1 MTSMSANERQF
12 LLTAVWMFMR
22 HGQPARARAVCEALV
37 EEDSRDGIAAVALA
51 ELILDSDEAPRRAV
65 EVLREAEIPPELAH
79 AAAFLETR
87 ALRDD
92 GRDREAASRWS
103 RYIESRKG
111 SERRWI

>member
-1 MTSMSANERQF
+1 MSADERQV

-37 EEDSRDGIAAVALA
+37 EEEPRDGVAAVALA
-51 ELILDSDEAPRRAV
+51 ELMLGSGEASRAV
-65 EVLREAEIPPELAH
+65 EVLRTADVPPDLMH

-87 ALRDD
+87 ALRDA
-92 GRDREAASRWS
+92 GRGREAASRWG

-111 SERRWI
+111 SERRWV